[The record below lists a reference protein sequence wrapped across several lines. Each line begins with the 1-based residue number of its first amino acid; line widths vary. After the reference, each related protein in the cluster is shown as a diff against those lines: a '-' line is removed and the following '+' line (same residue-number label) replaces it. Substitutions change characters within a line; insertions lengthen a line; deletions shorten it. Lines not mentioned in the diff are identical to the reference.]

1 MYSIIVSMKKKTP
14 TDKERKAYT
23 TTLRTDLM
31 KELKL
36 LAVEMDKRHND
47 LIEEAIISFLKKHKK
62 R

>member
-1 MYSIIVSMKKKTP
+1 MKKKTP

-36 LAVEMDKRHND
+36 LAVKMDKRHND